1 MTELGNDEAQNT
13 LRYFLSYFDGF
24 GSDMRGTT
32 GFEEEDD
39 VTAAEFKETQFFIL
53 MYGVWC
59 MVYGTW

>member
-32 GFEEEDD
+32 GLEEKHN
-39 VTAAEFKETQFFIL
+39 VAAAETERA
-53 MYGVWC
+53 
-59 MVYGTW
+59 